1 MFTERTAK
9 GLIELRR
16 EALLALTPDE
26 EPALERLAADRAMRR
41 ALTELLGRSNG
52 PFLADPVLSPLVSG
66 FHAPQPMIDFSEAA
80 ACT

>member
-26 EPALERLAADRAMRR
+26 EPDLERLAADRAIRR
-41 ALTELLGRSNG
+41 ALTELLGRSTG
-52 PFLADPVLSPLVSG
+52 PFLPTLFSVLSCRA
-66 FHAPQPMIDFSEAA
+66 FTHHNQ
-80 ACT
+80 